1 MDFEDDA
8 KLDTSQV
15 RDLRG
20 RRGRSRGG
28 GFPSPSQ
35 GGAGFPFPSGGGGRG
50 AKVGA
55 GAGGLGIIG
64 VILVLALQM
73 CGGGGGLG
81 GGLGNLTEVQVADGQ
96 VQNDGGSG
104 GAINECQTGADAD
117 ERQDCRLLAVINSVQ
132 QYWDAEFTRRGES
145 YQPSVTTFFEGQ
157 VNTGCGAASSAVGPF
172 YCPADKGVYL
182 DLAFFDEFRS
192 RFGASGGPFAESYV
206 IAHEY
211 GHHIQN
217 LVGTSAQ
224 VQSSGDNSGPNSA
237 AVRLELQA
245 DCLAGVWAHHA
256 EADGIVADI
265 TDANIRDGLDAAA
278 KVGDD
283 YIQKEFQGRV
293 NKEAWTHG
301 SSAQRQKWFTTGL
314 RAGNYDACDTFSG
327 AI

>member
-20 RRGRSRGG
+20 RRGRGG
-28 GFPSPSQ
+28 GFPS
-35 GGAGFPFPSGGGGRG
+35 GGRSGGGFPFPSGGGSRG
-50 AKVGA
+50 AKVG
-55 GAGGLGIIG
+55 GGVGGLGLIG
-64 VILVLALQM
+64 VVLVFALQM

-81 GGLGNLTEVQVADGQ
+81 GGLSNLNQVEVADGE
-96 VQNDGGSG
+96 VQGGSD
-104 GAINECQTGADAD
+104 ASADINECQTGADAD
-117 ERQDCRLLAVINSVQ
+117 NRQDCRLLAVINSVQ
-132 QYWDAEFTRRGES
+132 KYWDAEFTASKLE
-145 YQPSVTTFFEGQ
+145 YEPSVTTFFEGQ
-157 VNTGCGAASSAVGPF
+157 VDTGCGQASAAVGPF

-192 RFGASGGPFAESYV
+192 KFGATGGPFAESYV

-217 LVGTSAQ
+217 LLGTSAQ
-224 VQSSGDNSGPNSA
+224 VQQSGDNTGPESA

-245 DCLAGVWAHHA
+245 DCLAGVWANHA
-256 EADGIVADI
+256 QNDGIIAEI
-265 TDANIRDGLDAAA
+265 SEENIRDGLDAAA